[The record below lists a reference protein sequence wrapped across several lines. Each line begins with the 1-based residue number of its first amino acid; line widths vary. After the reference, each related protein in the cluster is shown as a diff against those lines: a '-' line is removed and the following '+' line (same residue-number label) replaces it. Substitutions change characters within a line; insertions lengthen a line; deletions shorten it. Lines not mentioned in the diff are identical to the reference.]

1 MKFSGFVFA
10 AEDHYAHAE
19 RYAFLFDVA
28 EYLDRNGFTA
38 LWTPER
44 HFQEFG
50 GSFPNPAVLSAALAA
65 RTHQLQLRAGSVVAP
80 HHHSVRIAEE
90 WALVDQIS
98 RGRAGVC
105 FAAGWHKRDFVFFP
119 ENYENRKDVTLQK
132 IDEVRALWAGQS
144 LRFPVAG
151 DVVDVRIHPRP
162 VQQQIPLWLVFS
174 NDPGIWTKA
183 GELGL
188 NVLALLNS
196 WGTITENIARY
207 REARARFGHDP
218 AAGIVTIG
226 LHTFIGASNEA
237 VRKRVEAPLKRY
249 LASFLLARNDDKK
262 LSSHHAPMTDAE
274 RDLILEGA
282 FRDLFDSR
290 SLLGDLDKCTRVVK
304 SLEAIGVDEIA
315 ALIDFGVDFPSVLDS
330 LDNLKELKLRFESS
344 AAQSGEDP
352 ASGQGEALEVA
363 GDFGW
368 YFNR

>member
-10 AEDHYAHAE
+10 AEDQYAHAE
-19 RYAFLFDVA
+19 RYAFLFEVA

-65 RTHQLQLRAGSVVAP
+65 RTQRLQLRAGSVVAP

-98 RGRAGVC
+98 KGRAGVC
-105 FAAGWHKRDFVFFP
+105 FATGWHKRDFVFYP
-119 ENYENRKDVTLQK
+119 ENYENRKALTFQK
-132 IDEVRALWAGQS
+132 IDEVRALWRGEP
-144 LRFPVAG
+144 LRFPAAD
-151 DVVDVRIHPRP
+151 DVVDVKIYPRP
-162 VQQQIPLWLVFS
+162 VQREIPLWLVFS
-174 NDPGIWTKA
+174 SDPGIWTRA

-196 WGTITENIARY
+196 WNSIAENIGRY
-207 REARARFGHDP
+207 REARARHGHDP
-218 AAGIVTIG
+218 ATGVVTIG
-226 LHTFIGASNEA
+226 LHTFIGHDNDA

-249 LASFLLARNDDKK
+249 LASFLLAKNDDKK
-262 LSSHHAPMTDAE
+262 LSSRQAPMTDAE

-290 SLLGDLDKCTRVVK
+290 SLLGDLDKCERVVK
-304 SLEAIGVDEIA
+304 SLQSIGVDEIA
-315 ALIDFGVDFPSVLDS
+315 ALIDFGLDFPSVLDS
-330 LDNLKELKLRFESS
+330 LDNLRTLKSRFEC
-344 AAQSGEDP
+344 AKADDFACAETEGEG
-352 ASGQGEALEVA
+352 S
-363 GDFGW
+363 FGW

>member
-10 AEDHYAHAE
+10 AEDNYAHAE
-19 RYAFLFDVA
+19 RYAFLFKVA
-28 EYLDRNGFTA
+28 EYLDQNGFTA

-65 RTHQLQLRAGSVVAP
+65 RTNQLQIRAGSVVAP

-98 RGRAGVC
+98 KGRAGVC
-105 FAAGWHKRDFVFFP
+105 FATGWHKRDFVFYP
-119 ENYENRKDVTLQK
+119 ENYEKRKEVTFRK
-132 IDEVRALWAGQS
+132 IDEVRTLWAGKS
-144 LRFPVAG
+144 LGCPIG
-151 DVVDVRIHPRP
+151 NDIVDIRIHPQP

-174 NDPGIWTKA
+174 SDPSIWTKA

-196 WGTITENIARY
+196 WNSIEENIARY
-207 REARARFGHDP
+207 RDARVRFGHDP
-218 AAGIVTIG
+218 AAGIVTVG
-226 LHTFIGASNEA
+226 LHTFIGTDNKT
-237 VRKRVEAPLKRY
+237 VRKLVEAPLKRY
-249 LASFLLARNDDKK
+249 LASFLLAKNDDKK
-262 LSSHHAPMTDAE
+262 LSSQQAPMTDAE

-290 SLLGDLDKCTRVVK
+290 SLLGDLEKCGRVVE
-304 SLEAIGVDEIA
+304 SLERIGVDEVA
-315 ALIDFGVDFPSVLDS
+315 ALIDFGMDFPSVLDS
-330 LDNLKELKLRFESS
+330 LDNFRELKFRFDSRT
-344 AAQSGEDP
+344 AANSVCD
-352 ASGQGEALEVA
+352 EAGA
-363 GDFGW
+363 DSDFGW